1 MKKKILFLVLFS
13 TSISFFSQE
22 KFLNNETDINKLS
35 LDVVSLFEKNKVS
48 ESIDLMRPYW
58 PLSENEIDIL
68 EKKTVRSLNI
78 VQQRFGNAIGNVKI
92 KTEKIKD
99 IALRLTY
106 LVRYDIYALRLKF
119 TFYKNK
125 NGWLITTFEWDDD
138 YTEEFK

>member
-1 MKKKILFLVLFS
+1 MKKKILFLALFS